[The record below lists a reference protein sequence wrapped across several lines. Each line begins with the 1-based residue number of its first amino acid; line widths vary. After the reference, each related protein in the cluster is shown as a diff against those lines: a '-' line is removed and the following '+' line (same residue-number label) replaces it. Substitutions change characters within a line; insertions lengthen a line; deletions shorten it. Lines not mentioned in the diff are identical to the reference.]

1 MLFPIESGHACA
13 APNSGPFP
21 ILVRTPDR
29 TRRKYKPRCD
39 LDVKKFNSEP
49 GSCKRPASLS
59 CVFLCNNGT
68 MAQLLKLLKT
78 DPVAVYIDAG
88 LCAHSNLCAKP
99 STAAIGR

>member
-49 GSCKRPASLS
+49 GSCKRPASLESPVYS
-59 CVFLCNNGT
+59 CVIWHNGAT
-68 MAQLLKLLKT
+68 PKT
-78 DPVAVYIDAG
+78 PEDRSRGRLYRRRFVRTFKPVCQA
-88 LCAHSNLCAKP
+88 
-99 STAAIGR
+99 